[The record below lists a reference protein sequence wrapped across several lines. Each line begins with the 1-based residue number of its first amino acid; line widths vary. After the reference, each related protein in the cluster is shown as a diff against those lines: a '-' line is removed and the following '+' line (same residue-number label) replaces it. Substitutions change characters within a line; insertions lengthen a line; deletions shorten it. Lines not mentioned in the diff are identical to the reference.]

1 MHECPR
7 MEVESQRDHGDIEEE
22 EANVENEEDAPDG
35 VQAMESIGDLID
47 VSSLSS
53 RCRWGECRP

>member
-1 MHECPR
+1 